1 MRHTNGKEDRLVTCH
16 TDPKRH
22 DTLITAFLTDRNR
35 YHTLN
40 RITDMTSL
48 TDHNQY
54 HTLNRITDTTLITTS
69 LTDRNRY
76 HTLNITDMPD

>member
-16 TDPKRH
+16 TDPNRY
-22 DTLITAFLTDRNR
+22 DSLITACLS

-54 HTLNRITDTTLITTS
+54 HTLNRITDTT
-69 LTDRNRY
+69 
-76 HTLNITDMPD
+76 H